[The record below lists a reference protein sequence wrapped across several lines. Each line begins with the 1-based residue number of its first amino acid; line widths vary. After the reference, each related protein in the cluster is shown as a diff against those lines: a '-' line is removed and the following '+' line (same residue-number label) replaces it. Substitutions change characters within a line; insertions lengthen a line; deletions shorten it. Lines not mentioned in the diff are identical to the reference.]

1 VVTEV
6 QRHFGINSKDI
17 QKRQRRYTDARYV
30 LCYLLRRHCLMTLRE
45 IGEKV
50 RLHYSAVGN
59 VIRQMRERPTA
70 SQVKSLKEL
79 ESRFK
84 I

>member
-1 VVTEV
+1 
-6 QRHFGINSKDI
+6 
-17 QKRQRRYTDARYV
+17 
-30 LCYLLRRHCLMTLRE
+30 MTLRE

-70 SQVKSLKEL
+70 AQAKSLKEL